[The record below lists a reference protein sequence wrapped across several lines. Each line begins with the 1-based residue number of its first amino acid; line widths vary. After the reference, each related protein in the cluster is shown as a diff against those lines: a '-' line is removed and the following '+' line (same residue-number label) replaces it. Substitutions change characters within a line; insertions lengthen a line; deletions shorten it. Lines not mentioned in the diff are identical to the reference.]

1 MSEHSVYA
9 VFGVTIEPP
18 ETYRVLDSALA
29 AQRPAAELPESE
41 QARLD
46 LFMVGDSAHVILGTS
61 SKTLE
66 PCELLSA
73 SNLVAH
79 PADRKALRHMVEEL
93 RLTVL
98 TGPDWLLV
106 HDLD

>member
-9 VFGVTIEPP
+9 VFGVAIEPP
-18 ETYRVLDSALA
+18 EDYRALDSALA

-41 QARLD
+41 RAHVG
-46 LFMVGDSAHVILGTS
+46 LFMVGDSNHIILGTA
-61 SKTLE
+61 SKPLE
-66 PCELLSA
+66 PCELVPVSD
-73 SNLVAH
+73 LVAH
-79 PADRKALRHMVEEL
+79 PADRKALRGMVEKL
-93 RLTVL
+93 RLSVL

>member
-9 VFGVTIEPP
+9 VFGVVIEPP
-18 ETYRVLDSALA
+18 EDYRVLDSALA

-41 QARLD
+41 RAHVD
-46 LFMVGDSAHVILGTS
+46 LFMVGDSNHVILGTS

-66 PCELLSA
+66 PCELLPA
-73 SNLVAH
+73 SDLVTH
-79 PADRKALRHMVEEL
+79 PADRGALRRMVEKL

-98 TGPDWLLV
+98 AGPDWLLV

>member
-9 VFGVTIEPP
+9 VFGVAIEPP
-18 ETYRVLDSALA
+18 EDYRVLDSALA
-29 AQRPAAELPESE
+29 AQKPAAELPESE
-41 QARLD
+41 QARVG

-66 PCELLSA
+66 PCELLPA
-73 SNLVAH
+73 SDLAAR
-79 PADRKALRHMVEEL
+79 PADRKALRHMVEKL

-98 TGPDWLLV
+98 AGPDWLLV